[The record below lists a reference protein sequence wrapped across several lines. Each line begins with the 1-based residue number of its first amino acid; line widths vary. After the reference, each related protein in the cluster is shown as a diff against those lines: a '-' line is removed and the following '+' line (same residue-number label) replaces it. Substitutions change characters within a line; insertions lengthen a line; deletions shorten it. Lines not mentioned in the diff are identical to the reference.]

1 MKIRRRRG
9 STPDTPVCQMLSG
22 DQWIPV
28 KEVPEFCL
36 QQGPD
41 REAVAST
48 DCLLPFQ
55 PLSFRDFMLYESHVI
70 NATRGYVRRFMPAA
84 YKVAT
89 AYEAVTRT
97 TFPAFRPGK
106 LWYQQPIYY
115 MSNHLAFVPSG
126 TPLTCPSYSNALDYE
141 LELGAVLG
149 KPLFNA
155 TPEEALAAIG
165 GFVVLNDV
173 SARDVQRREME
184 SGFGPQKAKHFCN
197 SMSDVLVTADEI
209 LPHLDN
215 LKASIAI
222 NNKEVVSTSTAGMFH
237 SLGEAIAHASRDEH
251 LFPGE
256 LFGTGTLPGGSGI
269 ENGHWLKPG
278 DTVQLKIDLVGEIN
292 HEILEK

>member
-9 STPDTPVCQMLSG
+9 SDPDTPVCQVLSG
-22 DQWIPV
+22 DQWISSN
-28 KEVPEFCL
+28 EVPEFCL
-36 QQGPD
+36 GPGAD
-41 REAVAST
+41 RAAGDT

-97 TFPAFRPGK
+97 IFPAFKPGK

-155 TPEEALAAIG
+155 TPEQALAAIC
-165 GFVVLNDV
+165 GFVVLNDI

-197 SMSDVLVTADEI
+197 SMSDVLITADEI

-222 NNKEVVSTSTAGMFH
+222 NNKEVVSTATSGMFH

-278 DTVQLKIDLVGEIN
+278 DIVQLKIDLIGEIS
-292 HEILEK
+292 HEILDR